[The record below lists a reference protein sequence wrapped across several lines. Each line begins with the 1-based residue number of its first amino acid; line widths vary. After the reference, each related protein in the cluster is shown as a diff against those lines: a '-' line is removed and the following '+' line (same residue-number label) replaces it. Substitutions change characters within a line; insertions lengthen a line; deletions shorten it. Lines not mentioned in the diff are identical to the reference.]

1 MNQSGGAHCR
11 GRKALTYRRRNYE
24 PPQSP
29 FLHWKFDNE
38 KTTGGVV
45 QASARKLAAGLWQL
59 RFSEISWGRKIKF
72 NSCPSD
78 PSPPQ
83 PQIESS
89 LATTKCA
96 SEKAT
101 KWDRGCSGES
111 DDIYQFYSHMKLLE
125 DCQVTTS
132 SMASA
137 LNAELAEARLCIR
150 ELQAKRKSFKM
161 KVKHFLRKLEEER
174 ISWQTRAHWNNH
186 AIKDLKEELGRERKH
201 RQQMENVNTNLINQL
216 AGVKVSVEQFMKKYE
231 EEKKNRKFMEEVSG
245 ELAAQI
251 GEDKAEAEAL
261 KRESI
266 RILEEAEEE
275 RKMFHLA
282 AVWREERVQM
292 KLIDAKLALE
302 DKYCQLNKLIT
313 DVETF
318 LRSKFGTLD
327 MAELRKAELILQEVK
342 SLNVTDT
349 GEFSYLPPN
358 SDEIYSDC
366 KDLQQCEGNDREIE
380 PYVCR
385 SPSSHN
391 STVHPMNPEDNGFN
405 KTSFPMQLNCFSDYD
420 SCYGDAGL
428 DNMSHAEDHQGSCDS
443 LVARNTNVNKVGQ
456 AKNVSRRSEHNTN
469 VGQYSPDRE
478 ISEVCSPSEK
488 QSKQEA
494 SPTSKI
500 SCPSNGEFHK
510 IVLDEGERRLSN
522 GITSRQGTK
531 AYRGLFQQRVEQWIP
546 TDIANPHITR
556 GMRGSIEWPRTIQ
569 TNCSKA
575 KLLEAKIESQKSQL
589 RHVLKQKIR

>member
-11 GRKALTYRRRNYE
+11 GRKALTYRHRNYE

-29 FLHWKFDNE
+29 FIHWKFDNE
-38 KTTGGVV
+38 KTTGVV
-45 QASARKLAAGLWQL
+45 RASARKLAAGLWQL
-59 RFSEISWGRKIKF
+59 RFSEISWDQKIKF
-72 NSCPSD
+72 NSCPPD

-83 PQIESS
+83 PQVASS
-89 LATTKCA
+89 LAYTKCA

-101 KWDRGCSGES
+101 KWDHGCSGES

-125 DCQVTTS
+125 DCQVTTR
-132 SMASA
+132 SMAPT

-150 ELQAKRKSFKM
+150 ELQAKRQSFKM

-201 RQQMENVNTNLINQL
+201 RQQMENVNTNLVDQL
-216 AGVKVSVEQFMKKYE
+216 AGVKVSAEQLMKKYE

-342 SLNVTDT
+342 SLNVNDT
-349 GEFSYLPPN
+349 EEFSYLPPN
-358 SDEIYSDC
+358 SDEIYSHC

-380 PYVCR
+380 PCVCR
-385 SPSSHN
+385 SRSSHN

-405 KTSFPMQLNCFSDYD
+405 KTYFPMQLNCFSDYN

-428 DNMSHAEDHQGSCDS
+428 DNMSHAEDHHPGCCDS
-443 LVARNTNVNKVGQ
+443 LVARNTTVNKVGQ

-488 QSKQEA
+488 QSKKKA

-531 AYRGLFQQRVEQWIP
+531 AYRGLFQQRIEQWIP

-556 GMRGSIEWPRTIQ
+556 GMRGSIEWPRTVQ
-569 TNCSKA
+569 RNCSKA

-589 RHVLKQKIR
+589 RHVLKQKIK